1 LQATP
6 SYSEAHEHFHAIF
19 RGQVSDLGS
28 DALDLYLSLKTQVA
42 IDALATKTPEQSN
55 EQVLEEALINGMED
69 KLRGLHNGF
78 DLTPAD
84 SEFITSVRLRKASLE
99 GETSTEAGKCF
110 RRSGGTIMLT
120 IVAVLR
126 DKYKVD
132 DLLRQVST
140 CVKTRLALMS
150 DLGSRLGHPMRSS
163 EETAVDLLAD
173 TSGDPNLDL
182 DDLSSFF
189 EKTASTLV
197 QDTLAGFTND
207 DTTAENTNPI
217 LEEPN
222 PNPNPNP
229 EATPVVNETVEPTP
243 VAEPTKSPEKETSST
258 PQTNGHTITDYK
270 ELEALVAESTSN
282 YVKTTLHGLSPVPY
296 QPTVPTS
303 TSKFSDSPM
312 VLEHRLTIS
321 STIIP

>member
-1 LQATP
+1 
-6 SYSEAHEHFHAIF
+6 
-19 RGQVSDLGS
+19 
-28 DALDLYLSLKTQVA
+28 
-42 IDALATKTPEQSN
+42 
-55 EQVLEEALINGMED
+55 
-69 KLRGLHNGF
+69 
-78 DLTPAD
+78 
-84 SEFITSVRLRKASLE
+84 
-99 GETSTEAGKCF
+99 
-110 RRSGGTIMLT
+110 
-120 IVAVLR
+120 
-126 DKYKVD
+126 
-132 DLLRQVST
+132 
-140 CVKTRLALMS
+140 
-150 DLGSRLGHPMRSS
+150 
-163 EETAVDLLAD
+163 
-173 TSGDPNLDL
+173 
-182 DDLSSFF
+182 
-189 EKTASTLV
+189 
-197 QDTLAGFTND
+197 LAGFTND
-207 DTTAENTNPI
+207 DTTTDAANPI